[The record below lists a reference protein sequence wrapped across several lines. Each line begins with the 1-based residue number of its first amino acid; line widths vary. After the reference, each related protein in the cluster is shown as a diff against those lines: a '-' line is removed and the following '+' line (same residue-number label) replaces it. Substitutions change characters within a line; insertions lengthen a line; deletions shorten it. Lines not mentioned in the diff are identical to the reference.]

1 MARQPTVQYDTQ
13 HAAYPVL
20 QQIGREITQKVKPK
34 AVVVFSA
41 HWQGARDEIYVNKDE
56 HADLIYEFVQPPN
69 MNLTRVG
76 FA

>member
-1 MARQPTVQYDTQ
+1 M
-13 HAAYPVL
+13 
-20 QQIGREITQKVKPK
+20 
-34 AVVVFSA
+34 FSA

-69 MNLTRVG
+69 MNLACVG